1 MMVRIAA
8 ALSFAI
14 TLTLALMLAGAGA
27 GAAAADSNSSG
38 WTEVRWPFPID
49 EWGTGRAFTCDAADC
64 GSEIALYLRAKVGF
78 CSCDSG
84 VTDDGDI
91 DRVGDMSLLSDRFVG
106 LANGHTVA
114 AGDLAGRSRPYLA
127 SLPLWRS
134 QAAVAVVLHA
144 KCDAVVATI
153 VADRDQLASAE
164 QRVLA
169 FLGDGMVQHWAK
181 MTLGG

>member
-1 MMVRIAA
+1 MMLRLAA
-8 ALSFAI
+8 ALGLAM
-14 TLTLALMLAGAGA
+14 TLALTLIGAG
-27 GAAAADSNSSG
+27 GAAAGPNAAG
-38 WTEVRWPFPID
+38 WTEIRWPFPID

-78 CSCDSG
+78 CSCDTG
-84 VTDDGDI
+84 VTDDSDI
-91 DRVGDMSLLSDRFVG
+91 DRVGDMPLLSDRFVG
-106 LANGHTVA
+106 LAGGHAVA
-114 AGDLAGRSRPYLA
+114 AGDLEGRSRPYLA

-153 VADRDQLASAE
+153 VADRDQLPGAE
-164 QRVLA
+164 QRALS